1 MQVILLERIEKLGM
15 LGQVVDVKPGFA
27 RNYLLPQKKALRAT
41 QANMA
46 HFEKQKAELEAK
58 NLKAKADAE
67 FVAKKVEGLHLI
79 LVRQA
84 GETGQLYGS
93 VSAKDV
99 VDEVLRLSTVS
110 ISRSQVSIGSP
121 IKILGIHP
129 IHVMLHPEV
138 KVQVN
143 AVVAQTGEE
152 AKMMIEKVSGAAA
165 GKGAKEAKE
174 DKVAE
179 EAEVEA

>member
-41 QANMA
+41 PANMEI
-46 HFEKQKAELEAK
+46 FDKQKAEIEAK
-58 NLKAKADAE
+58 NLKAKQDAE
-67 FVAKKVEGLHLI
+67 FVAKKVEGIHMI
-79 LVRQA
+79 MVRQA

-99 VDEVLRLSTVS
+99 VDGVMTVS
-110 ISRSQVSIGSP
+110 SVSINRAQVIIGAP
-121 IKILGIHP
+121 IKLLGIHG

-143 AVVAQTGEE
+143 AVVAQTSEE
-152 AKMMIEKVSGAAA
+152 AKIMIEKAKGSKAKADPQPDAVS
-165 GKGAKEAKE
+165 
-174 DKVAE
+174 DLE
-179 EAEVEA
+179 EVVEA

>member
-41 QANMA
+41 KSNLEV
-46 HFEKQKAELEAK
+46 FEKQKTDLEAK
-58 NLKAKADAE
+58 NLKAKEDAQ
-67 FVAKKVEGLHLI
+67 FVAKKVEGLYLT

-99 VDEVLRLSTVS
+99 VDEVHRLSSVV
-110 ISRSQVSIGSP
+110 ISRAQVSIGSP
-121 IKILGIHP
+121 IKILGVHP

-143 AVVAQTGEE
+143 AVVSQ
-152 AKMMIEKVSGAAA
+152 S
-165 GKGAKEAKE
+165 
-174 DKVAE
+174 AE
-179 EAEVEA
+179 EARVVIEKITSAGKPAAEKAVASEEVAVEA